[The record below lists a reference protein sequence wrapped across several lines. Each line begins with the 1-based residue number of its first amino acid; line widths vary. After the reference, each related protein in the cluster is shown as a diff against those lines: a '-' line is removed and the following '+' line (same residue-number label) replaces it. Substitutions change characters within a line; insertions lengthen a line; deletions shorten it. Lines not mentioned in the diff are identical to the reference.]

1 MIRSRYRK
9 FSSINVTNLVDV
21 TLVLLV
27 IFMLSAPV
35 MQRSADVSPPTSDQ
49 GRIIT
54 ALEPGETLVVE
65 IGATGA
71 ITVGGS
77 PVTMDDLAGLA
88 GAARA
93 SGRDEAYVRADRDVR
108 YEVVAGALTELR
120 RGGYPQVG
128 LLQESREEA
137 GGAD

>member
-35 MQRSADVSPPTSDQ
+35 IQRSADVRPPASDQ
-49 GRIIT
+49 GRIIS

-65 IGATGA
+65 IAATGA

-77 PVTMDDLAGLA
+77 PVDMDDLAGLA

-93 SGRDEAYVRADRDVR
+93 SGRSEAYVRADRDVR
-108 YEVVAGALTELR
+108 YEVVAGTLTELR

-137 GGAD
+137 GVAD

>member
-1 MIRSRYRK
+1 VIRSRYRK

-35 MQRSADVSPPTSDQ
+35 IQRSADVSPPASDQ

-65 IGATGA
+65 IAATGA
-71 ITVGGS
+71 ITVGGN
-77 PVTMDDLAGLA
+77 PVDMDDLAGLA

-93 SGRDEAYVRADRDVR
+93 SGRSEAYVRADRDVR
-108 YEVVAGALTELR
+108 YEVVAGTLTELR

-137 GGAD
+137 GVAD